1 MNAVREIGIGK
12 ALKFLF
18 STLWLAMYGVLMF
31 PPLRTWA
38 LRLVGARVGRDCVIH
53 ATRFFNAYRTG
64 FGGLSLGDKVFI
76 GDDCLLDLADRIVME
91 NQVTLA
97 ERVSILTHTNVGYAD
112 HPLQPYFPAFTAP
125 VVLKRGAF
133 IGVNATI
140 LPGVTI
146 GEGTFVAAGSVI
158 TEDTPP
164 WSLMGGVPARVIRML
179 GTMPGD
185 TPIEVPSKTPLEG
198 V

>member
-1 MNAVREIGIGK
+1 MNAVREIGLGK

-18 STLWLAMYGVLMF
+18 STLFLAVYGVLLF
-31 PPLRTWA
+31 PPLRTLA
-38 LRLVGARVGRDCVIH
+38 LRLVGARVGRDCVVH

-64 FGGLSLGDKVFI
+64 FAGLSLGDKVFI
-76 GDDCLLDLADRIVME
+76 GDDCLIDLADHIVLQD
-91 NQVTLA
+91 QVTLA
-97 ERVSILTHTNVGYAD
+97 ERVTILTHTNVGYAD
-112 HPLQPYFPAFTAP
+112 HPLQEYFPAFTAP

-158 TEDTPP
+158 TADTPP
-164 WSLMGGVPARVIRML
+164 WALMGGVPARVIRL
-179 GTMPGD
+179 LKETSG
-185 TPIEVPSKTPLEG
+185 EG